1 MKKAA
6 TLALKSGRL
15 FSTKRS
21 MSTQLYYL
29 PPFPTGQGQVTLLS
43 DLAAL
48 PGWKSIDG
56 YFNGG
61 ATVGL
66 PGLEEVQS
74 IVLPPDI
81 PASGFICAEVSST
94 FDLAWKLFEHDL
106 LACWGF
112 VLAASQNAG
121 RGQLRRYWH
130 SRPGNLYVTF
140 RLPEDLNTD
149 AGALLTGY
157 LLHKALGAMGVAV
170 DIKWPNDLIQDGR
183 KVGGILLEERGGAV
197 MAGVGL
203 NLGHAPEM
211 PDLKAE
217 GNRARPFPAGALRA
231 GTSPLN
237 ARPPA
242 VLNVW
247 LELVKQITLSYE
259 QDLRRLPPAR
269 RPALLESCLAFKGLE
284 VAVSEPG
291 FADSAPHPSEH
302 SISGVINGLGPRGE
316 LRLLLSSGQERLLH
330 SGTLER
336 FHLK

>member
-1 MKKAA
+1 MAW
-6 TLALKSGRL
+6 
-15 FSTKRS
+15 
-21 MSTQLYYL
+21 QLYYL
-29 PPFPTGQGQVTLLS
+29 SSFSPDPVRG
-43 DLAAL
+43 LALRKLAVL
-48 PGWKSIDG
+48 PGWAG
-56 YFNGG
+56 VERVFCEGTA
-61 ATVGL
+61 ATLPVVG
-66 PGLEEVQS
+66 EVP
-74 IVLPPDI
+74 VAPLPPGI
-81 PASGFICAEVSST
+81 PAPGFICTEATST
-94 FDLAWKLFEHDL
+94 FDLAWELYGHGL
-106 LACWGF
+106 LPCWGF
-112 VLAASQNAG
+112 VLAASQSAG

-140 RLPEDLNTD
+140 RLPEDLNTE

-157 LLHKALGAMGVAV
+157 LLHKALGALGAAV
-170 DIKWPNDLIQDGR
+170 DIKWPNDLIQNGR

-203 NLGHAPEM
+203 NLAHAPEQ
-211 PDLKAE
+211 PDLE
-217 GNRARPFPAGALRA
+217 IEDNRTRPFPAGVLRVEA
-231 GTSPLN
+231 SPLN
-237 ARPPA
+237 TRPPA

-291 FADSAPHPSEH
+291 FADSDLPSSEH

-330 SGTLER
+330 SGTLS
-336 FHLK
+336 LAK

>member
-1 MKKAA
+1 MAGH
-6 TLALKSGRL
+6 S
-15 FSTKRS
+15 
-21 MSTQLYYL
+21 LYYL
-29 PPFPTGQGQVTLLS
+29 DFASNGCGVEQGADLS
-43 DLAAL
+43 ELASL
-48 PGWKSIDG
+48 PGWQGIGEIFTNAVMS
-56 YFNGG
+56 
-61 ATVGL
+61 GL
-66 PGLEEVQS
+66 PGVGEVS
-74 IVLPPDI
+74 ASLPLSDI
-81 PASGFICAEVSST
+81 PAPGFICAEISST
-94 FDLAWKLFEHDL
+94 FDLAWELFKHDL
-106 LACWGF
+106 LPCWGF
-112 VLAASQNAG
+112 VLAASQNSG

-130 SRPGNLYVTF
+130 SKPGNLYVTF
-140 RLPEDLNTD
+140 RLPGDLNTE

-157 LLHKALGAMGVAV
+157 LLYKALGALGMAV
-170 DIKWPNDLIQDGR
+170 DVKWPNDLIQDGR

-203 NLGHAPEM
+203 NLAHAPEQ
-211 PDLKAE
+211 PDLEAE
-217 GNRARPFPAGALRA
+217 DSGARPFLAGILRA

-237 ARPPA
+237 VRPPA

-259 QDLRRLPPAR
+259 QDLSRLPPAR

-291 FADSAPHPSEH
+291 FADSAPPPSKH

-330 SGTLER
+330 SGTLEH